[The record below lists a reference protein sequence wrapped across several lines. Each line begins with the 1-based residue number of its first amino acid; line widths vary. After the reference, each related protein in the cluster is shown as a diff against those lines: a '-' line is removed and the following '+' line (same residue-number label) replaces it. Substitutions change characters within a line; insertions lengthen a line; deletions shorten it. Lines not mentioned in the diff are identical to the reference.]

1 MIFQYK
7 IKMLDLLDVKYEK
20 DAEKQYAVLEGQE
33 SEEYGMKMLLN
44 NKMQGILD
52 VQVKTIDN
60 QKKYYYNITKQSS
73 LEQLLEKKQ
82 VTLEL
87 MEQIFIQIFQVM
99 DTAKKFLL
107 DEKNLVLETKMIYLS
122 GDNPKKVEICYYPSY
137 QQDSMEQLIALLEVF
152 LNEIDYKKEKKEKI
166 EQFYKI
172 YDKARENG
180 MTCRELQKELQKE
193 YKQETPPFH
202 FEGLEQ
208 KKLQEQ
214 TESDLLENNQEREV
228 LKSNPLGENLEQ
240 GTQKTYFWEK
250 KTEKATQKGYPWE
263 KKTEKEAQKSYPWE
277 KNQEKEV
284 QKSYSWEKSLEQE
297 EPKKSASIRT
307 ILPFCFIILFTGV
320 VIGTALCTN
329 IFHNVETGALEYEKL
344 GILCIVVAAM
354 DFGAWKYFNQTD
366 SETAEFSD
374 HTQENSGL
382 IENEFWKEAFAVGGV
397 KEQGQEIPEVGV
409 RKQEISEL
417 QKREISG
424 VRKQEISKLQK
435 WEMSEKGVQKQ
446 EKFWKT
452 EIEETDE
459 EFAKTEMPE
468 MEKRLIETELQ
479 EIEEGETQLL
489 IEEPTMLLEQEET
502 VLLQPKEKLWCLIS
516 LKGKKTTEIILEKFP
531 FYVGKTEWNVDYA
544 IDHPSISRIH
554 SKFEKEEEHLYVT
567 DLDSTNGTYLN
578 HIPLKRNEKQEVKAG
593 DEISF
598 ADMKFRLEEV

>member
-7 IKMLDLLDVKYEK
+7 IKMLDLLNVKYEK

-152 LNEIDYKKEKKEKI
+152 LNQIDYKQEKKEKI

-172 YDKARENG
+172 YDKARETG
-180 MTCRELQKELQKE
+180 MTCRELQKEIQKE

-202 FEGLEQ
+202 FEGLDQ
-208 KKLQEQ
+208 KKQQ
-214 TESDLLENNQEREV
+214 ESDLLEKNQEKEAQKGY
-228 LKSNPLGENLEQ
+228 LLGENLEQ

-250 KTEKATQKGYPWE
+250 KTEKETQKG
-263 KKTEKEAQKSYPWE
+263 YPWE

-344 GILCIVVAAM
+344 GILCIIVAVM

-374 HTQENSGL
+374 HTQEKSGL

-417 QKREISG
+417 QKREMSG
-424 VRKQEISKLQK
+424 VGVQKQER
-435 WEMSEKGVQKQ
+435 SEEGVQKQ

-459 EFAKTEMPE
+459 EFVKIEIPE
-468 MEKRLIETELQ
+468 MEKRLAEMERQ

-578 HIPLKRNEKQEVKAG
+578 HIPLKKNEKQEVKAG

-598 ADMKFRLEEV
+598 ADMKFKLEEV